1 HPLVA
6 ALWLSIVRLARE
18 WRERRRQGEAEL
30 ADVRAVLDGLPQP
43 LLLLD
48 ERRRI
53 ARANAAA
60 GAVFGGEIVG
70 HDLAVALRQ
79 PSLLDAAD
87 GVLAGGEGRIVECA
101 WSDGRRFRVRLER
114 FGAG

>member
-1 HPLVA
+1 LVAVRGAVERLAAEGEKPPELRPAHPLVA

-87 GVLAGGEGRIVECA
+87 GVLAG
-101 WSDGRRFRVRLER
+101 
-114 FGAG
+114 